1 MSRKRAVQRK
11 LHVKPAEGF
20 AKEVGAALERY
31 GRRGG
36 ALKEAARSLVR
47 YAAQTAAMAGIDE
60 AQFERL
66 ARAAYD
72 KEAQRIG
79 YARSASGD
87 AGATRPIPRPL
98 RKHL

>member
-66 ARAAYD
+66 ARAAYG
-72 KEAQRIG
+72 EAGGWAASLRRLFASTSRAR
-79 YARSASGD
+79 ARSS
-87 AGATRPIPRPL
+87 RR
-98 RKHL
+98 RR